1 MFTFGNHM
9 QRKFKIIGWLLS
21 SVVLLYA
28 IVFMV
33 FYFFQDKF
41 VFQSKSLPR
50 EYAFNFNQEFEEFF
64 IPTRYGD
71 TLNALLFRTK
81 HESSGLILYFH
92 GNANNLQRWGKYA
105 VDFTSLGYDILMMDY
120 RGYGK
125 STGTPSEE
133 NLYEDAQ
140 TILQWSTATL
150 DYKKLVL
157 YGRSLGSA
165 VASHLAITA
174 NADLLILETPFEEL
188 GDVLY
193 FFSSRYKFSNKTF
206 LPKISCRRVIIQGTH
221 DGVVPLSSALKL
233 KPLLDEDDR
242 FVIIEGGSHNNL
254 REFKEYHKTLK
265 EVLK

>member
-1 MFTFGNHM
+1 M
-9 QRKFKIIGWLLS
+9 FKIIGWLLG

-28 IVFMV
+28 LVFAV
-33 FYFFQDKF
+33 FYLFQDKF
-41 VFQSKSLPR
+41 VFQTKSLPV

-64 IPTRYGD
+64 IPTGKSD
-71 TLNALLFRTK
+71 TLNALFFRAK
-81 HESSGLILYFH
+81 REPAGLILYFH
-92 GNANNLQRWGKYA
+92 GNANNLQRWGEYA
-105 VDFTSLGYDILMMDY
+105 VDFTSLGYDVLMIDY

-140 TILQWSTATL
+140 TILQWSTDTF
-150 DYKKLVL
+150 DYKKLIL

-188 GDVLY
+188 EDVLY
-193 FFSSRYKFSNKTF
+193 FFSSQYKFSNKTF
-206 LPKISCRRVIIQGTH
+206 LPKISCSRVIIQGTH

-233 KPLLDEDDR
+233 KPLLDADDR
-242 FVIIEGGSHNNL
+242 FVIIAGGNHHNL
-254 REFKEYHKTLK
+254 REFDEYHITLR